1 MKLKYSLI
9 LLASAA
15 FASCQ
20 DFLDRYPLEEPASSE
35 FYSNEDELTLA
46 VNGAYRSLYWLS
58 NDDVPYQL
66 FIDGATDI
74 VYIRGTYANMT
85 DMRRGEG
92 SAETATFKTIWD
104 TFYGYIAR
112 CNNLLDNMHNARGRV
127 SETFYNRIE
136 AQARFLRAYNYFYL
150 VNLYGDVPFAE
161 HVLDWQQPRLPK
173 SPKAEIVARLYADL
187 DFAKDHLPAKWTG
200 NDAGRATRGAAFGL
214 KARIALYANDYETA
228 AAAADSVIQ
237 SKAYEIYP
245 SYEKLFRHSG
255 AGSSEAMLYM
265 PFLLG
270 TQTNQIPKYV
280 GTRLANCYSIIV
292 PTQVLVDMYQWHRR
306 PTHRPVAGIRPE
318 ETLRKPRPAAG
329 LLDTLPRPVACGL

>member
-112 CNNLLDNMHNARGRV
+112 CNNLLDNMHNARGRI

-136 AQARFLRAYNYFYL
+136 ALARFLRAKNSFYL
-150 VNLYGDVPFAE
+150 VNL
-161 HVLDWQQPRLPK
+161 
-173 SPKAEIVARLYADL
+173 
-187 DFAKDHLPAKWTG
+187 
-200 NDAGRATRGAAFGL
+200 
-214 KARIALYANDYETA
+214 
-228 AAAADSVIQ
+228 
-237 SKAYEIYP
+237 
-245 SYEKLFRHSG
+245 
-255 AGSSEAMLYM
+255 
-265 PFLLG
+265 
-270 TQTNQIPKYV
+270 
-280 GTRLANCYSIIV
+280 
-292 PTQVLVDMYQWHRR
+292 
-306 PTHRPVAGIRPE
+306 
-318 ETLRKPRPAAG
+318 
-329 LLDTLPRPVACGL
+329 